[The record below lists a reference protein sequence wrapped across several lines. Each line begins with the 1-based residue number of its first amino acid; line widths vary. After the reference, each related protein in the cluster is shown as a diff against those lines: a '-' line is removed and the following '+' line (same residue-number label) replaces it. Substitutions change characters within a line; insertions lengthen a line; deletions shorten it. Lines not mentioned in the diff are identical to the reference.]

1 MKTSAE
7 ITKEIVYGLALGES
21 LAFPSADHRV
31 SLLAPKRV
39 TRLRGLKEYADNL
52 LQTTNPTPYTH
63 AQPGYLLNPSP
74 SDDSEWFVF
83 TALAHLNSTTSV
95 EDSWIALSKKR
106 DVVRGRTGTKI
117 ALRNLDQGSSPAHS
131 GHDNP
136 HYFDDIASVRA
147 VVAGILSRGSVAG
160 AVELATMDAQITH
173 SEDGVWCAQAIAALV
188 ASLISGNTK
197 EDAVAMAMSQFPEG
211 AWSTRVIEKALKVA
225 KGDTSAIS
233 RALKLEQQCVDR
245 IYSYGIS
252 APETLSLL
260 FAHILNSAS
269 AQELM
274 LSTFLHKRNLDA
286 LPALAGAVAG
296 LAFRESWIPQ
306 FFLDAPLI
314 LDGVCIPDLKG
325 TDLAE
330 ISVQLATANLASAS

>member
-1 MKTSAE
+1 MKTHAE
-7 ITKEIVYGLALGES
+7 KIREIVYGLALGES

-31 SLLAPKRV
+31 ALLAPKRIV
-39 TRLRGLKEYADNL
+39 RMRGLREYADNL
-52 LQTTNPTPYTH
+52 LQTTTPTPYTH
-63 AQPGYLLNPSP
+63 AQAGYLLNPSP
-74 SDDSEWFVF
+74 SDDSEWFAF
-83 TALAHLNSTTSV
+83 TAQALMSSTVSI

-147 VVAGILSRGSVAG
+147 VVAGILSKGSIPRAI
-160 AVELATMDAQITH
+160 ELATQDAQITH
-173 SEDGVWCAQAIAALV
+173 SEDGVWCAQATAVLM
-188 ASLISGNTK
+188 ASLLAGSSK
-197 EDAVAMAMSQFPEG
+197 EDAVAAAMLQFPAS
-211 AWSTRVIEKALKVA
+211 AWSIRVIEKAIQVA
-225 KGDTSAIS
+225 QGDRSAIS
-233 RALKLEQQCVDR
+233 RALKLEQECVDR

-260 FAHILNSAS
+260 FAHILNAQSAE
-269 AQELM
+269 ELM

-286 LPALAGAVAG
+286 LPALAGALAG
-296 LAFRESWIPQ
+296 LVFNESWIPSH
-306 FFLDAPLI
+306 FLAGPLI

-325 TDLAE
+325 ADLGE
-330 ISVQLATANLASAS
+330 ISTQLANAS